1 MISEHNK
8 HVIDSINLDEL
19 SFLYKIFKSG
29 LMEGKVK
36 REHEPEIIDI
46 IQYIENKLK
55 IANYSIPTDM
65 SISGYELQRGQKAIS
80 TLGLDDD
87 FKEKYEYKPTLF
99 DNAIDV
105 GITFCGI
112 IVLALLYG
120 IGEWLVK
127 LWNNGILLPILVTLA
142 SGTGIYFGYRK
153 GLFEKIK
160 AYFDNKKEKN
170 YQKEEKKQ
178 KLTKQKTNVNK
189 EINTISKEKEQHSF
203 SISTSIKNVA
213 IYASII
219 TMIEAGGYV
228 INKNTNV
235 FDNTIVGKVLDS
247 SEIYCEGIGLFTRK
261 IWNAVSGNNNID
273 DILMNGYYDVK
284 NINYNTVN
292 NNYANNYYEEGYKML
307 VGRVDDFKSWEEI
320 SEYWYGDHRY
330 AKYLQAYNAHDG
342 FTLKQ
347 TDDVFIPPLEKLID
361 YGNQKVKKR

>member
-1 MISEHNK
+1 MIDNENK
-8 HVIDSINLDEL
+8 RIIDSISINQLIV
-19 SFLYKIFKSG
+19 LYKYLKGVLNSG
-29 LMEGKVK
+29 MASHNLEMEISQM
-36 REHEPEIIDI
+36 II
-46 IQYIENKLK
+46 YIEKKL
-55 IANYSIPTDM
+55 IDLNISIPTGTTL
-65 SISGYELQRGQKAIS
+65 SNSELRTANEMLDG
-80 TLGLDDD
+80 LGLGIDKDI
-87 FKEKYEYKPTLF
+87 KYEHKETF
-99 DNAIDV
+99 IDYLQDF
-105 GITFCGI
+105 GIFFVVV

-127 LWNNGILLPILVTLA
+127 LWNNGILLPILVTIAL
-142 SGTGIYFGYRK
+142 GTGTYFGYRK

-189 EINTISKEKEQHSF
+189 EINTISKEKEQPSF

-320 SEYWYGDHRY
+320 SEYWYGDYRY